1 MRLGFTVNED
11 TLIPRADTEILVEE
25 VISISKGKEKLLELC
40 TGTGAIGIALAKYG
54 DYEKITM
61 TDISKKALQIAKKNI
76 ETLLE
81 EETKQRIMLLE
92 SDLFENVKEKYDI
105 IVANPPYVK
114 TGEIQ
119 NYDLKYEPQLAL
131 DGGEDGLK
139 YYRQIIEKAHS
150 YLTTEGTLALE
161 IGYDQAEEVK
171 TIIEGTKKYK
181 APTIKKDLNQNNR
194 VILASLSI

>member
-1 MRLGFTVNED
+1 MKLEFTVTED

-25 VISISKGKEKLLELC
+25 VLSINKGKEKLLELC
-40 TGTGAIGIALAKYG
+40 TGTGAIGVALAKYG
-54 DYEKITM
+54 DYDRITM

-76 ETLLE
+76 EDLLE
-81 EETKQRIMLLE
+81 EEVKQKITLLE
-92 SDLFENVKEKYDI
+92 SDLFENIEEKYDI
-105 IVANPPYVK
+105 IVANPPYVR
-114 TGEIQ
+114 TEEIQ

-150 YLTTEGTLALE
+150 HLTKEGTLAIE

-171 TIIEGTKKYK
+171 TIIEETRKYK
-181 APTIKKDLNQNNR
+181 SPTVKKDLNQNDR
-194 VILASLSI
+194 VILAKRL

>member
-1 MRLGFTVNED
+1 MKLEIQVTED

-25 VISISKGKEKLLELC
+25 VLSIVKGRKNLLELC

-54 DYEKITM
+54 DFDKVTM
-61 TDISKKALQIAKKNI
+61 TDISKEALQIAKKNI
-76 ETLLE
+76 EELLDE
-81 EETKQRIMLLE
+81 GKKQRITLLE
-92 SDLFENVKEKYDI
+92 SDLFENIEDQYDI
-105 IVANPPYVK
+105 IVANPPYIR

-119 NYDLKYEPQLAL
+119 NYELKYEPQLAL

-150 YLTTEGTLALE
+150 YLTKEGILVLE

-171 TIIEGTKKYK
+171 TIIEETRKYK
-181 APTIKKDLNQNNR
+181 FPRVKKDLNQNDR
-194 VILASLSI
+194 VILTQTL